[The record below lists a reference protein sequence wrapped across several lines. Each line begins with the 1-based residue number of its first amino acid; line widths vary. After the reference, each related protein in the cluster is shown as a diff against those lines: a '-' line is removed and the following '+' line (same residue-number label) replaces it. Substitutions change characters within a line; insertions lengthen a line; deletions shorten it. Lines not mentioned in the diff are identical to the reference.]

1 MLTNPK
7 ILKNPD
13 LRLTE
18 SRPCG
23 IVLKDRKAVKVLER
37 IIFSQR
43 REVIGCKLPRVQMI
57 LEFPT
62 GASSLK

>member
-1 MLTNPK
+1 MNPK

-23 IVLKDRKAVKVLER
+23 IVLKDRKAVKVFIEDHFLTEKGG
-37 IIFSQR
+37 R
-43 REVIGCKLPRVQMI
+43 RL
-57 LEFPT
+57 
-62 GASSLK
+62 

>member
-1 MLTNPK
+1 MK
-7 ILKNPD
+7 RKNPD
-13 LRLTE
+13 FAL
-18 SRPCG
+18 
-23 IVLKDRKAVKVLER
+23 DRKQTLWHSIKRQKKAVKVLER

-43 REVIGCKLPRVQMI
+43 REVTGCKLPRVQMI

>member
-1 MLTNPK
+1 MKKQFQRILT
-7 ILKNPD
+7 

-18 SRPCG
+18 GRPCG
-23 IVLKDRKAVKVLER
+23 IVLKDRKAVKVFIEDH
-37 IIFSQR
+37 FSQR
-43 REVIGCKLPRVQMI
+43 REVTGCKLPRVQMV